1 MFLDP
6 INLLIGAVLGASCS
20 IGGQLAARRWS
31 DNRLATRCRALSTQV
46 EGISKV
52 VETVREANG
61 RTREELAFFI
71 RDTET
76 LAKDVQAVSK
86 GFMAQVDA
94 QAQARE
100 RIEALQLQQQRLSE
114 RVDSA
119 ADGLG
124 RHEEQLAKL
133 SEQVL
138 PAQNRLA
145 ELTALQ
151 DQANTSIVNLSGQLQ
166 GLGVYV
172 SNRLEEVGQARQQL
186 QNTPSSLDGITE
198 MAALQRAAQAEFARR
213 QRASAEAN
221 FQVPAGGGQ

>member
-1 MFLDP
+1 
-6 INLLIGAVLGASCS
+6 LLISAAVGASCS
-20 IGGQLAARRWS
+20 IGGQLAVRRWK
-31 DNRLATRCRALSTQV
+31 DNRLVARCRALSKEVESLTKQV
-46 EGISKV
+46 EMVSWV
-52 VETVREANG
+52 NG
-61 RTREELAFFI
+61 RNRKELASFI
-71 RDTET
+71 RKTET

-86 GFMAQVDA
+86 GNAAHVDA

-100 RIEALQLQQQRLSE
+100 IIDALQLQQQRLSE

-151 DQANTSIVNLSGQLQ
+151 DQVNTSIVNLSGQLQ

-172 SNRLEEVGQARQQL
+172 NSRLEEVGQARQQL
-186 QNTPSSLDGITE
+186 ENTNSVDGITE

-213 QRASAEAN
+213 QRAEAEAL